1 MFNDYNELFT
11 TELRSENDFDRH
23 NNIFYSDAEN
33 ESEKK
38 EDFFELNFMDLE
50 PIVPYETFSLSLRK
64 DIVRER
70 FGFEKEGYDLKTTEK
85 PGFLNKS
92 LVSAEYTDVDHKTGN
107 DKSLIM
113 GNCNVLEN
121 SFITHN
127 DDFILGKREQID
139 IKEDNFEIL
148 ETKNT
153 KVQLKKP
160 ELKTKKE
167 NIAKR
172 VKKAKKA
179 CGQKCKKTKKKEEK
193 KPLHKCKCT
202 KSKCLR
208 LYCQCFAKG
217 LICGVDCDCT
227 DCHNKDEFKTL
238 RDLVIQETIEK
249 NPYAFKSKY
258 KKHEEKNNILHS
270 RGCNCSKT
278 GCIKEYCECFKAGT
292 GCSRLCRCVNCKNDK
307 IEIKDDEVKIYYDRV
322 LRKRKKKSI
331 LKECFSNKKEIL
343 NKLNLKKD

>member
-23 NNIFYSDAEN
+23 NNIFYSDSEN
-33 ESEKK
+33 QSERK
-38 EDFFELNFMDLE
+38 DDLFELNFMDLE

-70 FGFEKEGYDLKTTEK
+70 FNLDKEGHDLKTSEK
-85 PGFLNKS
+85 NNLGTSF
-92 LVSAEYTDVDHKTGN
+92 VSAELTDIDRRPGN

-121 SFITHN
+121 SFITNN
-127 DDFILGKREQID
+127 DDFILGKREHID
-139 IKEDNFEIL
+139 AKEDHFDIL
-148 ETKNT
+148 DNNNSLK
-153 KVQLKKP
+153 LKKP
-160 ELKTKKE
+160 VVKEKKAPCSKKNKKCCSKKTKK
-167 NIAKR
+167 
-172 VKKAKKA
+172 V
-179 CGQKCKKTKKKEEK
+179 KKKEEK

-227 DCHNKDEFKTL
+227 DCHNTEEFKTL

-343 NKLNLKKD
+343 HKLNMKKD